1 MTIKDAILA
10 YISASASGVADS
22 DLRQA
27 LGVKHHAQ
35 VNQRCRE
42 LAAAGL
48 IERRQEETGIRN
60 YFVALP
66 RRNLKSRPPVIS
78 DQAWFWEGN
87 VQAAVVRHL
96 VQDGFNVVRVADTSS
111 REHGKDI
118 VVRKDGRE
126 LWVSVKGRPA
136 GTERTTPFTQA
147 RNWFYGVFFEVCAW
161 RGEDST
167 VDLMLALPEFITY
180 RNLSEKVS
188 WLGGTVNFS
197 LAWVQ
202 EDGTVAIERA

>member
-10 YISASASGVADS
+10 YIGASASGVADS

-27 LGVKHHAQ
+27 LSVKHHAQ

-126 LWVSVKGRPA
+126 VWVSVKGRPA

-147 RNWFYGVFFEVCAW
+147 RNWFYGVFFEVC
-161 RGEDST
+161 R
-167 VDLMLALPEFITY
+167 LARRRLHGRPNARLTGIHH
-180 RNLSEKVS
+180 LSEP
-188 WLGGTVNFS
+188 LGTGV
-197 LAWVQ
+197 LARRDR
-202 EDGTVAIERA
+202 ELFPRLGAGR

>member
-10 YISASASGVADS
+10 YMSASSSGVTDS

-35 VNQRCRE
+35 VNQGCRE
-42 LAAAGL
+42 LASAGL
-48 IERRQEETGIRN
+48 IVRRQEEDGIRN
-60 YFVALP
+60 YFVASP
-66 RRNLKSRPPVIS
+66 AQKPQVAATVIS
-78 DQAWFWEGN
+78 DRPWFWEGN

-96 VQDGFNVVRVADTSS
+96 VKEGFDVVRVADTSS
-111 REHGKDI
+111 REPGKDI

-126 LWVSVKGRPA
+126 LSASVKGRPA
-136 GTERTTPFTQA
+136 GTERTTPFTQV
-147 RNWFYGVFFEVCAW
+147 RNCFYGAFFEVCAW

-167 VDLMLALPEFITY
+167 ADLMLARPEFITY